1 MAGKKATEGQGEF
14 VGMFVNH
21 LPKSLKS
28 RIILSKSI
36 MKEVPESGKQER
48 EEIVFLVLLRQALDE
63 KNIEL
68 LRSVL
73 EGIQRAV
80 EGTGLHASLMPEYA
94 LKELIQTGKGMISV
108 GSGTN
113 GQRIF
118 IENGKLWM
126 PTGFETSEAHGRK
139 YHNNFRA
146 IFHLDQNDEEVSVD
160 F

>member
-1 MAGKKATEGQGEF
+1 
-14 VGMFVNH
+14 
-21 LPKSLKS
+21 
-28 RIILSKSI
+28 

-126 PTGFETSEAHGRK
+126 PTGFEPSKSLGRD
-139 YHNNFRA
+139 YHNNFKS